1 MSKSEIL
8 LKVKSIEEALMKIV
22 RARSGS
28 CNIIKAP
35 PGSGKTTMLR
45 DIAVAAKREGLKIA
59 IATQTNSQADE
70 ICQKISEKG
79 EDCVRLVSSKEDGN
93 VSPDPNIRL
102 VAKYFPPNSPSI
114 VVGTSAKW
122 GFTSVDND
130 FDLLFVEEAW
140 QLKHADFLM
149 FGNRVADKIILC
161 GDPGQIPPTVT
172 IGTERWATHEMGPH
186 LAVPEL
192 LKQKVGQTFELP
204 ATRRLPH
211 DTTKLIKNFYD
222 FDFDSIAKPGDRRI
236 IPKKKN
242 GSSAISAAFDHF
254 HDSTFVGLTVKTPKN
269 GPPQELDMQI
279 VQAAVRTAEELVNTK
294 AEVIIDGEKK
304 ILEPSDIGIVS
315 THRIMVNRIKMNLP
329 SSIKH
334 LVSVDT
340 PERWQGLQR
349 KAMIA
354 VHPLSG
360 TTMPSPFDLETG
372 RLCVMASRHRAGLII
387 ISRDH
392 VQETLGTCY
401 PAANHPFTGTDI
413 SGRGLFQHEAF
424 WNAIVEVDKVITID
438 EDIAA

>member
-1 MSKSEIL
+1 MSKAEIL
-8 LKVKSIEEALMKIV
+8 LKVKSIEEALLKIV
-22 RARSGS
+22 RAKSGS
-28 CNIIKAP
+28 CSIIKAP

-45 DIAVAAKREGLKIA
+45 DIAVSAKKEGLRIA
-59 IATQTNSQADE
+59 IATQTNNQADE
-70 ICQKISEKG
+70 ICSKISEKG
-79 EDCVRLVSSKEDGN
+79 EQCTRLLSSKEAG
-93 VSPDPNIRL
+93 VISRDPNITF
-102 VAKYFPPNSPSI
+102 ATKFSPPGKGSI
-114 VVGTSAKW
+114 VVATSSKW
-122 GFTSVDND
+122 GFTDVNHD
-130 FDLLFVEEAW
+130 FDILFVEEAW

-149 FGNRVADKIILC
+149 YGNRIADKIILC

-172 IGTERWATHEMGPH
+172 ISTERWATHELGPH
-186 LAVPEL
+186 LAVPEIL
-192 LKQKVGQTFELP
+192 QHRVDQTFELP

-222 FDFDSIAKPGDRRI
+222 FDFASTAAPGDRRI
-236 IPKKKN
+236 IPQRRN
-242 GSSAISAAFDHF
+242 ASSSISKAFEHF
-254 HDSTFVGLTVKTPKN
+254 ENSSYIGLTVKTPKN

-304 ILEPSDIGIVS
+304 ILLPGDIGIVS

-329 SSIKH
+329 TELKALID
-334 LVSVDT
+334 VDT
-340 PERWQGLQR
+340 PERWQGLQK

-360 TTMPSPFDLETG
+360 TTRPSPFDLETG

-401 PAANHPFTGTDI
+401 PPADHPFTGADI
-413 SGRGLFQHEAF
+413 SGKGLFQHESF
-424 WNAIVEVDKVITID
+424 WNSIIDVDKVIQID